1 MPKSYDVLL
10 GTIIGDISGSRFEIL
25 NTKNRNFEFF
35 HKNCRFTDDSVMT
48 LAIAKAF
55 LKSNN
60 DYSNGQKKW
69 IKFYMRNIQNM
80 VMVQAFAIGLCQM
93 NINHMVVLVMEQL

>member
-25 NTKNRNFEFF
+25 NTKNRDFEFF

-48 LAIAKAF
+48 LAVAKAF
-55 LKSNN
+55 LNSNK
-60 DYSNGQKKW
+60 DYSNLEHKVIDSRVELGRKYPNCGYGPSFRHW
-69 IKFYMRNIQNM
+69 IM
-80 VMVQAFAIGLCQM
+80 
-93 NINHMVVLVMEQL
+93 